1 MRVDNGQLRCKVP
14 IGFMR
19 KCGKL
24 GICRGKSG
32 HRTTLSFRTSA
43 HYFRGNLHRIS
54 GYLSSYR
61 PFFLCCFSEST
72 CMLSKNGASIRGIAT
87 PVCGLVRNDREF
99 GFAMTGN
106 SMARQIPICRTAE
119 RYRAGQVGNENRPRS
134 SRLGRPPCGQIPI
147 VHCQLS
153 IHYWR

>member
-1 MRVDNGQLRCKVP
+1 MRVDNGQLKCKVP

-43 HYFRGNLHRIS
+43 HTGVGISIEFRATYRHTDRSFCAVFRNL
-54 GYLSSYR
+54 
-61 PFFLCCFSEST
+61 
-72 CMLSKNGASIRGIAT
+72 
-87 PVCGLVRNDREF
+87 PVCYRKMMLLFGGLPHHLSGLVRNDREF

-119 RYRAGQVGNENRPRS
+119 RYRAGQAGNDYRPRS
-134 SRLGRPPCGQIPI
+134 SRPVSGDSPPNSNYP
-147 VHCQLS
+147 LS
-153 IHYWR
+153 IVN

>member
-1 MRVDNGQLRCKVP
+1 MRVDNGQLKCKVP

-24 GICRGKSG
+24 VIWRAVKTGHSEPVLTLAWESPSNSRKPFVIQSVLFVPFPGIHLREVVRLFGG
-32 HRTTLSFRTSA
+32 LPHHLS
-43 HYFRGNLHRIS
+43 
-54 GYLSSYR
+54 
-61 PFFLCCFSEST
+61 
-72 CMLSKNGASIRGIAT
+72 
-87 PVCGLVRNDREF
+87 GLVRNDREF

-153 IHYWR
+153 IHDWR